1 MSRAWFQQA
10 ERGSPLA
17 LRIILWVALNMGRRA
32 SRALLYPITAYF
44 LLFAP
49 QSRRHSRNYLRR
61 VLEREPR
68 LADLARHLHS
78 FAAVILD
85 RVFLLAGQDAC
96 LDIRVHNR
104 EAFLEHVDSGRGAIL
119 LGAHLGS
126 FEALRALA
134 VGKYD
139 FPVRVL
145 MYNDHNQSIT
155 QFLEALNPEVA
166 ASVIPLGRTETLIQA
181 RECLDRG
188 ELIATLGDRV
198 AESDK
203 MVACNFLGDT
213 ALFPQGPL
221 LLAAVLKVP
230 VILCFGLYRGGNR
243 YDIFF
248 EPFAETIDAPRG
260 QRDEVLAQ
268 WVQRYADRLEARV
281 REAPYNWFNFYD
293 FWDDASP

>member
-17 LRIILWVALNMGRRA
+17 LRIILWVALNLGRRA

-61 VLEREPR
+61 ALQREPR

-104 EAFLEHVDSGRGAIL
+104 ETFLEHVDSGRGAIL

-145 MYNDHNQSIT
+145 MYSDHNQSIT
-155 QFLEALNPEVA
+155 QVLEALNPEVA

-203 MVACNFLGDT
+203 MVACDFLGDT

-243 YDIFF
+243 YDIVF
-248 EPFAETIDAPRG
+248 EPFAETLDAPRG
-260 QRDEVLAQ
+260 QRDEILAQ
-268 WVQRYADRLEARV
+268 WVQRYADRLAARV

-293 FWDDASP
+293 FWDDASK

>member
-1 MSRAWFQQA
+1 MSRTWFQQK

-17 LRIILWVALNMGRRA
+17 LRIILWVALNVGRRA

-61 VLEREPR
+61 VLGREPH
-68 LADLARHLHS
+68 LMDLARHLHC

-85 RVFLLAGQDAC
+85 RVFLLAGQDDR
-96 LDIRVHNR
+96 LDIQVHNR
-104 EAFLEHVDSGRGAIL
+104 EVFLEHVDSGQGAIL

-181 RECLDRG
+181 RECLDQG

-203 MVACNFLGDT
+203 MVACDFLGDT

-243 YDIFF
+243 YDIVF

-260 QRDEVLAQ
+260 QRDEALAQ
-268 WVQRYADRLEARV
+268 WVQRYASRLEARV

-293 FWDDASP
+293 FWDDTSR

>member
-1 MSRAWFQQA
+1 MSRSWFQQE

-17 LRIILWVALNMGRRA
+17 LRIILWVALNLGRRA
-32 SRALLYPITAYF
+32 SRTLLYPITAYF

-61 VLEREPR
+61 VLAREPR
-68 LADLARHLHS
+68 LTDVARHLHS

-85 RVFLLAGQDAC
+85 RVFLLAGKDAC

-104 EAFLEHVDSGRGAIL
+104 EIFLEHVDSGQGAIL

-145 MYNDHNQSIT
+145 MYNDHNRSIT
-155 QFLEALNPEVA
+155 QVLEALNPEVA

-243 YDIFF
+243 YDIVF
-248 EPFAETIDAPRG
+248 ERFADTIEAPRG
-260 QRDEVLAQ
+260 QRDEALAQ

>member
-17 LRIILWVALNMGRRA
+17 LRIILWVALNLGRRA

-61 VLEREPR
+61 ALEREPR
-68 LADLARHLHS
+68 LVDLARHLHS

-104 EAFLEHVDSGRGAIL
+104 ETFLEHVDSGRGAIL

-145 MYNDHNQSIT
+145 MYSDHNQSIT
-155 QFLEALNPEVA
+155 QVLEALNPEVA

-243 YDIFF
+243 YDIVF
-248 EPFAETIDAPRG
+248 EPFAETLDAPRG
-260 QRDEVLAQ
+260 QRDEILAQ

-293 FWDDASP
+293 FWDDASK

>member
-49 QSRRHSRNYLRR
+49 QSRHHSRNYLRR

-260 QRDEVLAQ
+260 QRDQVLAQ

>member
-1 MSRAWFQQA
+1 MSRAWFQQV

-17 LRIILWVALNMGRRA
+17 LRIILWVALNLGRRA

-61 VLEREPR
+61 ALEREPR
-68 LADLARHLHS
+68 LVDLARHLHS

-104 EAFLEHVDSGRGAIL
+104 ETFLEHVDSGRGAIL

-145 MYNDHNQSIT
+145 MYSDHNQSIT
-155 QFLEALNPEVA
+155 QVLEALNPEVA

-243 YDIFF
+243 YDIVF
-248 EPFAETIDAPRG
+248 EPFAETLDAPRG
-260 QRDEVLAQ
+260 QRDEILAQ

-293 FWDDASP
+293 FWDDASK